1 MSELTIAA
9 AAKERMLELAQAAY
23 PEEACGLLL
32 GRIATVEQAWSL
44 RNVAADRRQHYAFD
58 PIDYMQAERRADAA
72 GLQVLGVWHSHPD
85 APPVPSA
92 LDKAE
97 AWPGWSYVIIG
108 TSAQGTTGM
117 RSWRLQAEEFLEE
130 VIQS

>member
-1 MSELTIAA
+1 
-9 AAKERMLELAQAAY
+9 MLEFAQAAY

-32 GRIATVEQAWSL
+32 GRAAEVQQAWSL

-58 PIDYMQAERRADAA
+58 PIEYMQAERQADAA

-85 APPVPSA
+85 NPPVPSA
-92 LDKAE
+92 LDQAE

-108 TSAQGTTGM
+108 TSADGITGL
-117 RSWRLQAEEFLEE
+117 RSWRLQAEAFLEE
-130 VIQS
+130 VIHS